1 MKPILPFWG
10 TGNQLAK
17 TEIINVLLI
26 IFLWIIMSVV
36 VNPLG
41 DFPLNDDWVY
51 GRAVQSIV
59 EKGSFT
65 LAGGNTSANLIAQ
78 AYWGAL
84 FCLPFGF
91 SFTALRISTL
101 ILGLMG
107 VLASYGLLREVGTGR
122 PISLFGTFLIAL
134 NPIYFSLSNTF
145 MTDIPF
151 YSLAIMSLYFLI
163 RGLKHNRRIEL
174 IFGIFLSYLSLFVRQ
189 NGIVILVAFGFAYL
203 VKKGL
208 SKASFARAFTPTL
221 FGICL
226 QFIYQS
232 WLELTNRTSPNFNLQ
247 VKGLSKILAGDI
259 GTIISNLTNNTFIAL
274 TYIGLFASPL
284 IIPIFIRKFKALPL
298 SEKRLIV
305 FAIPSLCILKIIR
318 LINWHRYMPFGGN
331 FNDSVRFGHILVP
344 FGVGP
349 LYTHD
354 TYILGINYP
363 VTPIILEYIWK
374 ALTIIAVFSAA
385 LLIYYLLATIRQT
398 FQKPEKTESI
408 SPNWLKALVILS
420 ILFYFLP
427 LGINGF
433 FDRYLLI
440 LIPLLMIVV
449 TISDPIISQSYS
461 INAKTI
467 SIASVIMLIYGGFT
481 IGATHDY
488 LSWNRF
494 RWQALNDLL
503 NDRKVLP
510 NYIDGGYEFN
520 GWYLYNPNDT
530 YAQLSNTKPEKPD
543 QSWWYID
550 RDDYM
555 ITFGSLHNYEELK
568 RYPTGRWLP
577 FGPETIFVLR
587 KKVARIVKLE

>member
-1 MKPILPFWG
+1 MKLTLPFWR
-10 TGNQLAK
+10 TTNQLAK
-17 TEIINVLLI
+17 TDIINVLFI
-26 IFLWIIMSVV
+26 ILLWIIMSVL

-101 ILGLMG
+101 TLGLMG

-247 VKGLSKILAGDI
+247 VKELSSKMLSGDI
-259 GTIISNLTNNTFIAL
+259 GTIISKLTDNTFIAL

-298 SEKRLIV
+298 SEKRLIIFV
-305 FAIPSLCILKIIR
+305 IPSLCILKIIR
-318 LINWHRYMPFGGN
+318 LINGHRYMPFGGN
-331 FNDSVRFGHILVP
+331 FTGSVRFGHILVP

-349 LYTHD
+349 LTLHIFMMD
-354 TYILGINYP
+354 INYP

-385 LLIYYLLATIRQT
+385 LLVYYLLTTIRQT

-433 FDRYLLI
+433 YDRYLLI

-488 LSWNRF
+488 LSWNRV
-494 RWQALNDLL
+494 RWQALHDLMQK
-503 NDRKVLP
+503 DQISP
-510 NYIDGGYEFN
+510 NHIDGGYEFN
-520 GWYLYNPNDT
+520 GWYLYDFN
-530 YAQLSNTKPEKPD
+530 YKTKPGKS
-543 QSWWYID
+543 SWWVD
-550 RDDYM
+550 RDDFM
-555 ITFGSLHNYEELK
+555 ITFGSLPNYEELK

-577 FGPETIFVLR
+577 FGPETIFILR
-587 KKVARIVKLE
+587 KKAVGIVKLE